1 MQNENREQV
10 TKAATIVMLAI
21 LVSRILGFIR
31 ERAVAEVFGRTATT
45 DVFFAAFALP
55 DLMYQLLVGGALS
68 SAFIPVFTQYLA
80 KDDEKEAWYVASVF
94 LNATFLLLLLI
105 MVLGVIFTPQLAP
118 LVGMGFSGEQRDLLI
133 LLMRVTFPTVFF
145 TALAGLCMGVLH
157 SYQKFFLPA
166 LGPIVYNLGQ
176 ILGAYIL
183 GPIIGIMGMAAG
195 TVAGALG
202 NFSIQFPAVLK
213 RAKKHYRPVV
223 DLRHPGIRRMGMLML
238 PAILGLSISQVNVI
252 VSQNLASTLETA
264 PLWPCVWLTA

>member
-133 LLMRVTFPTVFF
+133 LLMSITH
-145 TALAGLCMGVLH
+145 GL
-157 SYQKFFLPA
+157 F
-166 LGPIVYNLGQ
+166 
-176 ILGAYIL
+176 
-183 GPIIGIMGMAAG
+183 
-195 TVAGALG
+195 
-202 NFSIQFPAVLK
+202 
-213 RAKKHYRPVV
+213 
-223 DLRHPGIRRMGMLML
+223 
-238 PAILGLSISQVNVI
+238 
-252 VSQNLASTLETA
+252 
-264 PLWPCVWLTA
+264 